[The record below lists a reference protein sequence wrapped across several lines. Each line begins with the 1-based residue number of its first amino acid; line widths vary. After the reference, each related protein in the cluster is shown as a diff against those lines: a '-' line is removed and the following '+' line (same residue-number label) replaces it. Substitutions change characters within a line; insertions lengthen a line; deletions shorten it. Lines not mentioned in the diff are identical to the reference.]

1 MTTRI
6 YYTDAECVAFSA
18 RVVDVADDGRRVYLD
33 RTAFYPTSGGQ
44 PHDVGT
50 LGDVPVVDVVDEDE
64 RVAHVLAAPL
74 AIDVG
79 ATVDGAVDAAR
90 RVDHMQQHTGQHLL
104 SAVFA
109 DLLGAETASVHFGP
123 ALSTIELAGG
133 TVDRDGLLA
142 VEARANALVAAD
154 VPVAV
159 TFEDA
164 AAATGLRKPTGRTGE
179 IRIVSIDGVDRSACG
194 GTHVRSTARIGAVLL
209 RRVER
214 IRQNARVEFVC
225 GLRAARRARVD
236 YDALAEVAA
245 AFSTNVDQ
253 APATARAQAEALRD
267 ALGSVERLT
276 KDLAALRAE
285 SLVAAAAPDARGAR
299 WIVQRV
305 PGKVDELRAL
315 ALSVAERPRGVFVA
329 LGAEPPAVLVAAA
342 ADSGVDAGAV
352 LKGALAQVGG
362 KGGGSPRLAQG
373 KVPNEA
379 ALDGVA
385 ALLRG

>member
-90 RVDHMQQHTGQHLL
+90 RVDHMQQHTVQHLL

-379 ALDGVA
+379 DLDRVA

>member
-1 MTTRI
+1 MTERL
-6 YYTDAECVAFSA
+6 YYTDATLTRFQA
-18 RVVDVADDGRRVYLD
+18 RVLRTEDAGRRVYLD

-315 ALSVAERPRGVFVA
+315 ALAVAERPGGVFVA

-379 ALDGVA
+379 DLDRVA

>member
-18 RVVDVADDGRRVYLD
+18 RVVDLAEDGRRVYLD

-74 AIDVG
+74 ALDVG

-133 TVDRDGLLA
+133 TVDRDGLVA

-179 IRIVSIDGVDRSACG
+179 IRVVSIDGVDRSACG

-225 GLRAARRARVD
+225 GLRAARRARAD
-236 YDALAEVAA
+236 YDALADVAA
-245 AFSTNVDQ
+245 AFSTSVDQ

-285 SLVAAAAPDARGAR
+285 SLVAAAVPDARGAR

-315 ALSVAERPRGVFVA
+315 ALAVAERPGGVFVA

-352 LKGALAQVGG
+352 LKEALAQVGG
-362 KGGGSPRLAQG
+362 KGGGSLRLAQG
-373 KVPNEA
+373 KVPNVA
-379 ALDGVA
+379 DLDRVA
-385 ALLRG
+385 AQVRG